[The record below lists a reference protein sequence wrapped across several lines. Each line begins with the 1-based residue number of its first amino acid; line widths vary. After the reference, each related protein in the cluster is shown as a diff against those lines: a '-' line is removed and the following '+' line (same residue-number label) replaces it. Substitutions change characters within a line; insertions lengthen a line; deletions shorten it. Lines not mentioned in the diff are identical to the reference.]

1 MTLLYQFALFLHII
15 GGFGLMAAITVE
27 TIGLRGLRQ
36 ATQRTDALVWLG
48 LSRSIVMRLT
58 PSSLGLILVSGLYMV
73 ATVWGPRGWILVALG
88 SLLLLGVIGAFG
100 TGRRMARIGLAIGR
114 AHGPLPAELREMLGS
129 PILLMSLRVRLAIVL
144 GVVFLM
150 TLKPSA
156 VASLAVIVLAVAL
169 GFLAGQIPARRGRNE
184 LRADVG

>member
-73 ATVWGPRGWILVALG
+73 ATVWGPDCASSARPRGAAVCRWPIATLM
-88 SLLLLGVIGAFG
+88 LL
-100 TGRRMARIGLAIGR
+100 
-114 AHGPLPAELREMLGS
+114 S
-129 PILLMSLRVRLAIVL
+129 
-144 GVVFLM
+144 
-150 TLKPSA
+150 
-156 VASLAVIVLAVAL
+156 
-169 GFLAGQIPARRGRNE
+169 
-184 LRADVG
+184 VG